1 MKIVNFLLIMILCV
15 FQSFSQPLRIA
26 ILDFDNISGITKYDG
41 LGKAMSSMLIS
52 DIESNVSSKRLQLV
66 ERAQINKIMKEQNLQ
81 KSASFDKN
89 TSVKMGKLLGVNF
102 ILVGDIYILDNI
114 LVINARLTNV
124 STGDIKFSE
133 KQEGKVNEWLTIKT
147 KLGKGVTSNLSMPFT
162 EPRIPD
168 AIVAPAVLTTYASA
182 IDENDKGNFE
192 KAETLISTAKEF
204 NPDFGYLDD
213 LRDEVEKLKKK
224 VAEQGKKIE
233 VLEKSGGRVVNAK
246 TYDELKNNF
255 TNDLTNYE
263 EKKQIF
269 VSIINRYSLE
279 WDKDK
284 SMFYNL
290 FSKKYDISNL
300 GLSDC
305 NSLLIDMLKL
315 RGLVDKDK
323 LNDFDKNMYYLL
335 GFSMQFAQKRIGFDH
350 DFSEIEYT
358 DFKNLMNNI
367 ISNTFYEKSEQ
378 LFAQFNFLSFFKF
391 RNDNK
396 NFKQFVKKDI
406 IKSHKDVYFL
416 LNYPYANQII
426 QRCESDKSEL
436 SEGQNWKALGLNSIL
451 NASEEIICFLSG
463 KRNDF
468 KNIISIITSFNINLK
483 FEDAFEYYFKNNA
496 QNELSIRIYV
506 ERLNKTCQFFT
517 VPSMGSTNL
526 YQKNSSYQN
535 QFLSEIPEF
544 IPMNKDARNTILSL
558 DSISRRYSRIS
569 QIIDANKIS
578 DPCYISQHKDFF
590 INTSDSLALIS
601 DAYILNDN
609 WPIGSKIT
617 MIFNNGK
624 DTTIAYIV
632 AKKSTNTTKEFE
644 VIENAKSN
652 KINKN
657 YTVLFQTERNGF
669 TFYDLVP
676 NNNENSR
683 RELFYNYI
691 LACSRNQ
698 NYEREKKEGDAF
710 NKKQQE
716 IQKQQE
722 LQRNNA
728 FREKFNKTTEI
739 FNKSSVFVDTMLYKR
754 IIKQVEGN
762 DISIDSLFTLGFN
775 LLLPNENYIFVKGKS
790 NNELDVRISLLLNIY
805 FINSLEQQN
814 DNRKI
819 VRDFINAATI
829 NLAHGYMLI
838 SIKNN
843 LNAFDFASSEYK
855 KVSSSYKFDESFNS
869 LIRDQMI
876 LADWNDFIEK
886 GLVTKSQLTDFN
898 NKFKIISNF

>member
-1 MKIVNFLLIMILCV
+1 MKKITCVLISFLILKI
-15 FQSFSQPLRIA
+15 SISQPLRIA
-26 ILDFDNISGITKYDG
+26 ILDFDNISGIAKYDG

-102 ILVGDIYILDNI
+102 ILIGDIYILDNN
-114 LVINARLTNV
+114 LVINARLTDA
-124 STGDIKFSE
+124 SSGDIKFSE
-133 KQEGKVNEWLTIKT
+133 KQEGKVNEWLTVKT
-147 KLGKGVTSNLSMPFT
+147 KLGKDVATSLSMPFT
-162 EPRIPD
+162 EPRMPD
-168 AIVAPAVLTTYASA
+168 AIVTPAVLTTYANA

-204 NPDFGYLDD
+204 NPEFGYLDD
-213 LRDEVEKLKKK
+213 LKDEVEKLKKQ

-233 VLEKSGGRVVNAK
+233 VLEKSGGRVVDAK

-284 SMFYNL
+284 SMLYYL

-323 LNDFDKNMYYLL
+323 LNDFDKNMYYLF
-335 GFSMQFAQKRIGFDH
+335 GFSMQFAQKRIALDH

-378 LFAQFNFLSFFKF
+378 LFAQFNFLSFFDY
-391 RNDNK
+391 RYNK

-406 IKSHKDVYFL
+406 IKSQKDVYFL

-436 SEGQNWKALGLNSIL
+436 KEKMEVPGLNSIL

-468 KNIISIITSFNINLK
+468 KNIISIIASFNIK
-483 FEDAFEYYFKNNA
+483 IESEAAFDYYFKNNA
-496 QNELSIRIYV
+496 QNELSNELYI
-506 ERLNKTCQFFT
+506 EELNKICQFFT
-517 VPSMGSTNL
+517 VPSMGSTDL
-526 YQKNSSYQN
+526 YQENSSYRN

-609 WPIGSKIT
+609 WPIGSEIT

-657 YTVLFQTERNGF
+657 YTVLFQTERNGD
-669 TFYDLVP
+669 TDYDLVP

-683 RELFYNYI
+683 REGFYSNFKF
-691 LACSRNQ
+691 CEQ
-698 NYEREKKEGDAF
+698 NTRYEKEKKERDEMAR
-710 NKKQQE
+710 QQE
-716 IQKQQE
+716 DGRVRDGQQR
-722 LQRNNA
+722 QAAYRGKMKKA
-728 FREKFNKTTEI
+728 IDIFDKYSFEI
-739 FNKSSVFVDTMLYKR
+739 DTIAIAQ
-754 IIKQVEGN
+754 IIGKVEAD
-762 DISIDSLFTLGFN
+762 DISLDSLFNFNFRLLGEN
-775 LLLPNENYIFVKGKS
+775 DNYIKKSSDSKGRYS
-790 NNELDVRISLLLNIY
+790 AQFSIPLNIY
-805 FINSLEQQN
+805 LIDALKKSDF
-814 DNRKI
+814 NREI
-819 VRDFINAATI
+819 LDDFINAAII
-829 NLAHGYMLI
+829 NLAHGYLLC
-838 SIKNN
+838 SIKYG
-843 LNAFDFASSEYK
+843 LDAFSDAYSEYNS
-855 KVSSSYKFDESFNS
+855 VSTKFKFSESFNS
-869 LIRDQMI
+869 LSRDQMI
-876 LADWNDFIEK
+876 IADWNDFIEK
-886 GLVTKSQLTDFN
+886 GLVSRMQIQEFN
-898 NKFKIISNF
+898 KKYKIVNNF